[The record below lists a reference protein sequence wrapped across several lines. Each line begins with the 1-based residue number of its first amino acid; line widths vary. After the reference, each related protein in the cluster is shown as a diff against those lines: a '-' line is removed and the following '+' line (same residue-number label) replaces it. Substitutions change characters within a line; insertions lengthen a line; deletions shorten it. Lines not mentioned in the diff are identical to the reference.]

1 MIKGEQIEVSLPE
14 RLNLGCYYLDG
25 NLEAG
30 RGDKTAIYYKDR
42 TYSFVDLWRVTN
54 RVGNVFKGLGVE
66 PENRVLLILED
77 SPEWVAAWLAAMK
90 VGAVGTHAYTYLM
103 PHDYAYLLNLIKPKV
118 VVVDRTTREKVRE
131 GARESRYPR
140 VFLVGGGGVGNK
152 EGEKYSGG
160 EIIKPPDDRLEA
172 EPTHRDDLA

>member
-1 MIKGEQIEVSLPE
+1 MIKGEQIEASLPE
-14 RLNLGCYYLDG
+14 RLNLGCSYLAG

-77 SPEWVAAWLAAMK
+77 SPEWVAAWLGAAQI
-90 VGAVGTHAYTYLM
+90 GAGGTPA
-103 PHDYAYLLNLIKPKV
+103 
-118 VVVDRTTREKVRE
+118 
-131 GARESRYPR
+131 
-140 VFLVGGGGVGNK
+140 
-152 EGEKYSGG
+152 
-160 EIIKPPDDRLEA
+160 
-172 EPTHRDDLA
+172 PTPLK

>member
-1 MIKGEQIEVSLPE
+1 MVKGEQIDFSLPE
-14 RLNLGCYYLDG
+14 GLNLGSYYLDV

-42 TYSFVDLWRVTN
+42 TYSFLDLWRLTN

-77 SPEWVAAWLAAMK
+77 SPEWVATWLAAMK
-90 VGAVGTHAYTYLM
+90 IGAVGTHAYTYLK

-118 VVVDRTTREKVRE
+118 VVVDKTTREK
-131 GARESRYPR
+131 GAGRRKGSQLPQS
-140 VFLVGGGGVGNK
+140 VFSCGGGSPR
-152 EGEKYSGG
+152 YRARRIQSGR
-160 EIIKPPDDRLEA
+160 DDRI
-172 EPTHRDDLA
+172 RR

>member
-1 MIKGEQIEVSLPE
+1 MIKGEQFEFSVPE
-14 RLNLGCYYLDG
+14 QLNLGSYYLDV

-42 TYSFVDLWRVTN
+42 TYSFLDLWRLTN

-90 VGAVGTHAYTYLM
+90 IGAVGTHAYTYLM
-103 PHDYAYLLNLIKPKV
+103 PH
-118 VVVDRTTREKVRE
+118 
-131 GARESRYPR
+131 
-140 VFLVGGGGVGNK
+140 
-152 EGEKYSGG
+152 
-160 EIIKPPDDRLEA
+160 
-172 EPTHRDDLA
+172 